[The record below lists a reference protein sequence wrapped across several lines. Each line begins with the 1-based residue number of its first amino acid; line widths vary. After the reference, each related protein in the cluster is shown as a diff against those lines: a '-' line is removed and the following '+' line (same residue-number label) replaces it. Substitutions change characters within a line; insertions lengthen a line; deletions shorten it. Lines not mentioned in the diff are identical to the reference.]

1 MQEDERDMARDWLK
15 YLSFVILLL
24 SLVFLSAGAEE
35 KGTARRLTTEQ
46 LLNHVRAIKDASFQP
61 GAADD
66 SFQDVKCGFGIQA
79 QVKTRWSEFTQVQQ
93 AELSILMKAD
103 VMQCDTVAGHFHIF
117 YDTTGINEP
126 AILDNALRRIPG
138 TAKVY
143 ISYVAQIFNHVWDIE
158 VEQMGYSAPP
168 LENDQSYYNIYVKD
182 MTDYGLTTFG
192 GQINGTGV
200 PPRYTS
206 NITVD
211 NDYQESQFHS
221 HGINALKVTAAH
233 EFHHAIQIGSYGY
246 WENDVYAY
254 ELTSTWFEDVVYTD
268 VNDYYQYLR
277 NYFEQFSDGRS
288 FNSNPNVGG
297 YERCI
302 WAHFMAKQFGPTM
315 MRKVWEGMRNTI
327 PLQNED
333 VFLKNNAAV
342 LADFGT
348 TPQTAFMEFTK
359 WNYYT
364 ADRADTVKY
373 YSEGKYYPRFLP
385 LQKIDFYN
393 TATTASGS
401 VQALS
406 SSMYDFDMQ
415 RDTITAVIANVDFSS
430 AIMRNTTQKKIDV
443 ILSSQSLSPPYKD
456 LVNGLKAKI
465 VVDTLA
471 LWRSILMQDSTQI
484 RSVQLNAAPNPF
496 RLTEAQKLI
505 LPLHEDNAPWADV
518 YIYSSA
524 FDLAF
529 SGQLRTSYDENGG
542 TRVIEVP
549 ASAIQSKLSSGVYFI
564 IAKTMNG
571 DYKWKVAVIR

>member
-1 MQEDERDMARDWLK
+1 MQEDERDMTRCWLK